1 MEKKLRGI
9 GAEPHGEQ
17 DVEHHH
23 EGQGH
28 PTEEGHSGYGDDEE
42 NPAHLVALPSRGLH
56 LE

>member
-1 MEKKLRGI
+1 MEKRLRGI

-28 PTEEGHSGYGDDEE
+28 PTEDGHGGYGD
-42 NPAHLVALPSRGLH
+42 N
-56 LE
+56 